1 MSDSNTS
8 NELLDSE
15 ELMHLALKA
24 TETGEGDK
32 VLSYLKQILA
42 TEAEHAMALYLLGA
56 QHAQMGL
63 FDRAKEEISRAVELE
78 PNIPV
83 TAHLQLG
90 LLYLASGDVA
100 STMDAWEPLDQ
111 LADDD
116 ALHLFKRGLTYLV
129 QDEFAKCI
137 EYLEKGIAA
146 NKEYPALNPDMQ
158 VFMDKAREALDQA
171 SRRPASA
178 SKTATAE
185 KRLRQADLSAYD
197 SNPDD

>member
-8 NELLDSE
+8 KELLDSE

-32 VLSYLKQILA
+32 VLSYLKRILA
-42 TEAEHAMALYLLGA
+42 IEAEHAMALYLLGA

-90 LLYLASGDVA
+90 LLHLSSGDIS
-100 STMDAWEPLDQ
+100 STMDAWAPLDQ

-116 ALHLFKRGLTYLV
+116 ALNLFKRGLTYLV
-129 QDEFAKCI
+129 QDEFAKCV
-137 EYLEKGIAA
+137 ECLEKGIAA
-146 NKEYPALNPDMQ
+146 NTQYPALNADMQ
-158 VFMDKAREALDQA
+158 AFMDRAREALDQTPGKPV
-171 SRRPASA
+171 SG
-178 SKTATAE
+178 SKPATAE
-185 KRLRQADLSAYD
+185 KRLRQADLSAYN
-197 SNPDD
+197 SKPDD